1 MEKCKAKGRKMKNRR
16 RKMEVEGKKGRR
28 LETKGKVKRKMEH
41 KGRNNGR
48 RRKNGSRRQ
57 INGEGK
63 EKKI

>member
-1 MEKCKAKGRKMKNRR
+1 
-16 RKMEVEGKKGRR
+16 MEVEGKKGRR

-63 EKKI
+63 EKKIWIENYKMK